1 MSAPVRAGKER
12 EQGKGQTM
20 RRGSWTALA
29 SALAGALVSAGCGNG
44 STGSVSDPSSAVMGG
59 DPGSSSGGAVATAP
73 PVPGPGGTPPSSSS
87 GSGGGSTGTGSGATG
102 TGGGSGDGGAG
113 AGADG
118 GSAVLDTRVLDYGEA
133 LRTAS
138 LKLVG
143 DLPTLAQ
150 IQAIENAGSAAQ
162 QATVYA
168 ADIDAMLADARFAS
182 QMIQYWRDTFK
193 TGDQPLPAGTKPVK
207 GAPDFD
213 TAATFAAQVV
223 VAGQPFTN
231 ILTAT
236 TGTCP
241 TFASGA
247 FTTASCKNNAP
258 TAGIL
263 TDPGIQAQYFA
274 HMAFRRTRF
283 VQEIFVCS
291 PFPAEYSA
299 HPASM
304 GQSLYT
310 SPWPFTSIAGG
321 TSAPI
326 NFQDTSAV
334 ICANCHTTLNHIAPL
349 FSYFDANGNY
359 VAGQIQVQTPVVPPV
374 TSQISDWLPA
384 GQQTFAWRDG
394 TAVTD
399 IPSLAQAIAADPDVA
414 TCAVNRVWDWA
425 FDRGDIVNDL
435 ATIPASV
442 TQTLVQDFTQNGMN
456 LQKVIRA
463 VFTSDDFVRF

>member
-1 MSAPVRAGKER
+1 
-12 EQGKGQTM
+12 M
-20 RRGSWTALA
+20 RRGSWTALIC
-29 SALAGALVSAGCGNG
+29 ALAAVGCGDG
-44 STGSVSDPSSAVMGG
+44 ATGSVNNPEGPPTGG
-59 DPGSSSGGAVATAP
+59 DPGGSSGGSIATAP
-73 PVPGPGGTPPSSSS
+73 PTPGPGGTPPSSSS
-87 GSGGGSTGTGSGATG
+87 GSSGAVGSGSGSGA
-102 TGGGSGDGGAG
+102 GSASAPDAG
-113 AGADG
+113 AEA
-118 GSAVLDTRVLDYGEA
+118 GSAVLDERVVDYGEA

-150 IQAIENAGSAAQ
+150 IHAIENAGSAAQ

-168 ADIDAMLADARFAS
+168 ADIDAMLADPRFAT
-182 QMIQYWRDTFK
+182 QMIEYWRDIFK

-207 GAPDFD
+207 GAPDLD

-223 VAGQPFTN
+223 VAGRPFTD

-247 FTTASCKNNAP
+247 FTAANCNNNAP
-258 TAGIL
+258 TAGVL
-263 TDPGIQAQYFA
+263 TDPGIQSQYFA

-291 PFPAEYSA
+291 PFPAEYSTT
-299 HPASM
+299 PTQM

-321 TSAPI
+321 ASAPI

-359 VAGQIQVQTPVVPPV
+359 VAGQVQVQTPVVPPV
-374 TSQISDWLPA
+374 TSQLSDWLPA

-399 IPSLAQAIAADPDVA
+399 IPSLALAIAADPDVPM
-414 TCAVNRVWDWA
+414 CAVNRVWDWA
-425 FDRGDIVNDL
+425 FNRGDIVNDL
-435 ATIPASV
+435 ATIPTTV
-442 TQTLVQDFTQNGMN
+442 TQTFVQDFTKNGMN
-456 LQKVIRA
+456 LQKIIREI
-463 VFTSDDFVRF
+463 FTSDDFVRF